1 MAKLVGQGLL
11 VCSRTSEVDPSRMHL
26 IEGADGHLQLAAGD
40 RWGRFC
46 IDTMSMPDKEA
57 WQAS

>member
-26 IEGADGHLQLAAGD
+26 VAEADGRLQLAAGD
-40 RWGRFC
+40 RWGRRC
-46 IDTMSMPDKEA
+46 VEV
-57 WQAS
+57 